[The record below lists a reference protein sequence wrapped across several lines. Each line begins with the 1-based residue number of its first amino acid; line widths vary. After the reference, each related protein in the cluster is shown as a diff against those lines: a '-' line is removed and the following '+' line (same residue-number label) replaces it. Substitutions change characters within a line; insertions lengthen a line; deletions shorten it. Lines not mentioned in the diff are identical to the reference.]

1 MWPVLKGEIDDSW
14 TTYTLIR
21 TQIINTNETIKD
33 KTQIFRVMIRYY
45 MCIIARQ
52 PDGNILIL
60 GLDNDV
66 PLLLLTLAHINILHK
81 YKLEEIKFEEEK
93 NRSSVATS
101 ELLARD
107 EDLHW
112 GIDERRWE
120 SVRTRHRKADLMYG
134 ATCVLVDQPRE
145 IRIKGNP
152 NNLDFIQ

>member
-1 MWPVLKGEIDDSW
+1 MHERNRHIIDFASSETTSKMWPVLKGEIDDSW

-81 YKLEEIKFEEEK
+81 YK
-93 NRSSVATS
+93 
-101 ELLARD
+101 
-107 EDLHW
+107 
-112 GIDERRWE
+112 
-120 SVRTRHRKADLMYG
+120 
-134 ATCVLVDQPRE
+134 
-145 IRIKGNP
+145 
-152 NNLDFIQ
+152 